1 MHVCAKCHIVSC
13 RVLNAWRYLQAG
25 WSEDERVERLLTQL
39 EQCDAQLL
47 IEFYAA
53 LRAAGQDEIVDLLRE
68 GWRMYRTAELMQLVR
83 ETVRV
88 WLCDLRTVVEISTFL
103 NLSDVTY
110 RYTQKKVSFNSSDI
124 WFGGITVL
132 VHEDD
137 VCHHIQ
143 NPTWI
148 TVILTSLGWP

>member
-68 GWRMYRTAELMQLVR
+68 GWRMYRTAESMQLVR
-83 ETVRV
+83 ETARV

-110 RYTQKKVSFNSSDI
+110 RYTQKKLVLIVQTFGLEVLQC
-124 WFGGITVL
+124 WFMRTTSVIISKTQ
-132 VHEDD
+132 HE
-137 VCHHIQ
+137 
-143 NPTWI
+143 
-148 TVILTSLGWP
+148 LL